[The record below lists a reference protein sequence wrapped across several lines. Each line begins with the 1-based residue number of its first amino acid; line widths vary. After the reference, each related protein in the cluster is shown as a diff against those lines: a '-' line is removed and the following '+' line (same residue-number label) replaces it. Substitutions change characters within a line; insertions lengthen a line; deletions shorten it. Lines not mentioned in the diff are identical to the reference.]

1 MNTNEAI
8 REAQRWLDYLDAQE
22 AKAKKLAELARLAK
36 TDHAEALRQR
46 RQMDAAPVVYDG
58 GSLEPAVRFLIRE
71 IERLVI
77 ENKALRAENTR
88 LRELVEFEPDLDAA
102 LAGKEDA

>member
-71 IERLVI
+71 IERLRTALSVI
-77 ENKALRAENTR
+77 TATDCYS
-88 LRELVEFEPDLDAA
+88 REEVTEIARAA
-102 LAGKEDA
+102 LAKKEDKG